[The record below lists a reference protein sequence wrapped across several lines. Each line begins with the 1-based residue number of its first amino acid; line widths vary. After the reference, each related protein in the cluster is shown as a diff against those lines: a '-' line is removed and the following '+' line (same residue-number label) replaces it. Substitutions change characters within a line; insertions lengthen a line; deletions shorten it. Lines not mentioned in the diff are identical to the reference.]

1 MHDPSVGQPYLKG
14 CLVVPGEYVGN
25 MSFPFWMNEVTC
37 SSGSPLT
44 RIRIQRARV
53 GISRLLRVYLKH
65 LRLVAH
71 IKLVRSQS
79 TLLLGCRLFRG
90 YAKIFEEGTTYEYS
104 YSWNDIVWWSLIWLV
119 GCNDTRSRVKLG
131 VPLTVYPW
139 YLYVFIVF
147 SDGILGDYNP

>member
-1 MHDPSVGQPYLKG
+1 MIQVLANHLRR
-14 CLVVPGEYVGN
+14 CLVVPGEYVGTN
-25 MSFPFWMNEVTC
+25 YFPFWMNEVTC

-71 IKLVRSQS
+71 IELVRRQS
-79 TLLLGCRLFRG
+79 TLLLGCRLLWA
-90 YAKIFEEGTTYEYS
+90 YAKIFEEGTSIVILEMILYGDHS
-104 YSWNDIVWWSLIWLV
+104 YDWWV
-119 GCNDTRSRVKLG
+119 VMTQG
-131 VPLTVYPW
+131 VPAQLCTPNSVPM
-139 YLYVFIVF
+139 VFIVF